1 MDKKHLL
8 ARAGVGV
15 TGAMLVVS
23 GAAVAVADEVAGED
37 VAVSVEIEP
46 QEPVGALTMSVAA
59 NSTALI
65 EVESGDADVRQFN
78 GTLPTV
84 TVSDDRP
91 EVPEG
96 VFWYVTGQSS
106 AFTADGL
113 PEIGPD
119 QLGWTPNLI
128 TDDGVVAAGDEVL
141 TSLDEGEDAVG
152 LVAEEL
158 LALAWD
164 SAEAQDTT
172 GEWEANAALFLKT
185 PSDVAPG
192 SYSATLTLTLWEDGV

>member
-1 MDKKHLL
+1 MNNKHLL
-8 ARAGVGV
+8 ARAGIGV
-15 TGAMLVVS
+15 TGAMLLVS

-37 VAVSVEIEP
+37 VEVNVEIEA
-46 QEPVGALTMSVAA
+46 QEPVGALTMSVASD
-59 NSTALI
+59 STALI
-65 EVESGDADVRQFN
+65 EVESSDADVRQFN

-84 TVSDDRP
+84 TVSDDRQ

-106 AFTADGL
+106 AFAAEGL

-128 TDDGVVAAGDEVL
+128 TDDGVVASGDEVL

-172 GEWEANAALFLKT
+172 GEWEADAALFLKT